1 MADILPYLEVKR
13 NYSETDAAA
22 RTIVLEDMV
31 GMDIDQVRNYLTGL
45 GITGQFIGDGQTVTG
60 QIPKAGQSI
69 SGDSQVILYCGEEPE
84 ERMVA
89 VPDFTGM
96 TRQQASDAAGQ
107 LGLNIL
113 VSGNL
118 TLGKNVTV
126 TRQFTAK
133 DTLVPVGTTIRLEF
147 ADTAAR
153 D

>member
-1 MADILPYLEVKR
+1 
-13 NYSETDAAA
+13 
-22 RTIVLEDMV
+22 
-31 GMDIDQVRNYLTGL
+31 
-45 GITGQFIGDGQTVTG
+45 
-60 QIPKAGQSI
+60 
-69 SGDSQVILYCGEEPE
+69 
-84 ERMVA
+84 MVA

-133 DTLVPVGTTIRLEF
+133 DTKVPVGTTIRLEF